1 MGCPCSRGSLSNCG
15 YKTIQNEKKG
25 GWPIEKEEKQKIEK
39 RRQKVERKE
48 EAFLFFDWLAL
59 KLASGGTKKKAKEV
73 FFSWGYKER
82 KKKACGF

>member
-1 MGCPCSRGSLSNCG
+1 MH
-15 YKTIQNEKKG
+15 NEKKW

-59 KLASGGTKKKAKEV
+59 KLVSGGTKKKGQKRG
-73 FFSWGYKER
+73 FFS
-82 KKKACGF
+82 